1 LQFVLT
7 LPDGS
12 KSLVP
17 ADWTDFKANKPS
29 VALLIGSPDDLLRL
43 RDLVDALLRR
53 ATNLPVISGASQEN
67 HAATESELHRH
78 PDSRDVPL
86 GKLDDEQK
94 RTVIE
99 TLTRLLVKAT
109 RDEHQEQ
116 TND

>member
-29 VALLIGSPDDLLRL
+29 VASLIGSPDDLLRL
-43 RDLVDALLRR
+43 RGLVDALLRR
-53 ATNLPVISGASQEN
+53 ANNLPVISLASQES

-78 PDSRDVPL
+78 PHSGDVSL
-86 GKLDDEQK
+86 GKTRQ
-94 RTVIE
+94 RTKAIVTE
-99 TLTRLLVKAT
+99 MLTRLLVKAT
-109 RDEHQEQ
+109 HDEHQEQ